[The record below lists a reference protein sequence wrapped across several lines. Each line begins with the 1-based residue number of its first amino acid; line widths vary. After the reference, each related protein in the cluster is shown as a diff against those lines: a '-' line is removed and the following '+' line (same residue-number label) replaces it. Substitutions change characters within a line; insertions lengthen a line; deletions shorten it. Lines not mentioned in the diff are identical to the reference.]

1 MPGKEEAGFV
11 FSKETKWPL
20 WIPEW
25 NPFVAVVGDRWC
37 PLFLLKTDKRAMEG
51 DNETPNPVGG
61 NSRDVPTGNNVS
73 YSRCFLKQ
81 REQAGCWV
89 DSWSSPPSWVDP
101 SSGLVQL
108 IAGKAA
114 ERQKQFDLSVLPL
127 ALPLKVSVWELDNQ
141 RQNSRSSRPA
151 ESRRP
156 WHYSSSVDLD

>member
-1 MPGKEEAGFV
+1 MTPLDTRMESVCGCGWRQVMPVVPAEDRQKGHGRRQR
-11 FSKETKWPL
+11 STKPC
-20 WIPEW
+20 
-25 NPFVAVVGDRWC
+25 RW
-37 PLFLLKTDKRAMEG
+37 
-51 DNETPNPVGG
+51 
-61 NSRDVPTGNNVS
+61 NSRDVPTENNVS
-73 YSRCFLKQ
+73 YSQCFLKQ

-114 ERQKQFDLSVLPL
+114 ERQKQFGLSVLPL

-151 ESRRP
+151 ESRSP